1 MDSYSLYLTIAVWF
15 FILSNPC
22 LILYTLSRV
31 AWDSLNPDSLKVLG
45 VAPLV
50 IGARMTASEGGIT
63 ARNHTAETAML
74 ILDDALAAI
83 DSILFDDYTCFGSD
97 YTLSGDNEW
106 ATELAIKGILQGD
119 DYTLIAATI
128 ASEWEPSDD
137 EMMSAFGTK
146 WHDGL

>member
-1 MDSYSLYLTIAVWF
+1 
-15 FILSNPC
+15 
-22 LILYTLSRV
+22 
-31 AWDSLNPDSLKVLG
+31 
-45 VAPLV
+45 
-50 IGARMTASEGGIT
+50 
-63 ARNHTAETAML
+63 ML
-74 ILDDALAAI
+74 IAQSI
-83 DSILFDDYTCFGSD
+83 TNPVEIILFDDYTCFGSD

>member
-1 MDSYSLYLTIAVWF
+1 MIFLDSA
-15 FILSNPC
+15 LS
-22 LILYTLSRV
+22 
-31 AWDSLNPDSLKVLG
+31 
-45 VAPLV
+45 
-50 IGARMTASEGGIT
+50 
-63 ARNHTAETAML
+63 
-74 ILDDALAAI
+74 AI
-83 DSILFDDYTCFGSD
+83 DSILSDDYTCFGYD

-128 ASEWEPSDD
+128 ASEWEPSDS

>member
-1 MDSYSLYLTIAVWF
+1 
-15 FILSNPC
+15 
-22 LILYTLSRV
+22 
-31 AWDSLNPDSLKVLG
+31 
-45 VAPLV
+45 
-50 IGARMTASEGGIT
+50 
-63 ARNHTAETAML
+63 ML

-83 DSILFDDYTCFGSD
+83 DSILFDDYTYFGCD

-119 DYTLIAATI
+119 DYTLIAASI